1 MNETRLVAKQLQQK
15 SEDSRLIKEAR
26 RALIDYLGCVL
37 QARKEPKVQEFGR
50 LWQQEGGKVNSLL
63 GLHATP
69 ERAALI
75 SGFAAHYLDFDD
87 VQANFRGHP
96 SAVIY
101 SALLAIAPLSSQ
113 VRQVLQAFIAGVE
126 LAGKLGLA
134 LNPDH
139 TVQGWHSTAT
149 IGTIAATGALCN
161 LANASVDQTTRAL
174 SFATSQASGMSF
186 QNGTDAKPLQ
196 AGLAARNAV
205 TAFIL
210 SQSRGSFTANEDSL
224 QFWGATLG
232 FNETSFSLLG
242 NDWYQPGQ
250 INKPGLWFKVHP
262 FCSAALS
269 GYEAAK
275 MLWNKGVRWSDCV
288 QVVVHYPPNGDRA
301 LNQQWPQIGQESKFS
316 IEFIIW

>member
-50 LWQQEGGKVNSLL
+50 LWQQEGGKLNSLL

-75 SGFAAHYLDFDD
+75 NGFAAHYLDFDD

-101 SALLAIAPLSSQ
+101 SALLAIAPPSSQ

-161 LANASVDQTTRAL
+161 LANASVDQATRAL

-210 SQSRGSFTANEDSL
+210 SQSRGSFTANE
-224 QFWGATLG
+224 
-232 FNETSFSLLG
+232 
-242 NDWYQPGQ
+242 
-250 INKPGLWFKVHP
+250 
-262 FCSAALS
+262 
-269 GYEAAK
+269 GYVRII
-275 MLWNKGVRWSDCV
+275 GV
-288 QVVVHYPPNGDRA
+288 N
-301 LNQQWPQIGQESKFS
+301 SK
-316 IEFIIW
+316 